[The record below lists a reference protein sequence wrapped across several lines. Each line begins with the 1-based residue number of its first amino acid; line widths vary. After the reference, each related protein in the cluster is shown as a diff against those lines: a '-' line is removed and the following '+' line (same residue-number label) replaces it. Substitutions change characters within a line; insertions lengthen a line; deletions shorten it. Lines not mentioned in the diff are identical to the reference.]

1 MLHCYF
7 FLSQGGKFWP
17 LQNNDTAKSTQD
29 WLRDNSE
36 CPKMV
41 LARTQLNISEPKNQS
56 LSNLLE
62 LEGQNIPKWNECNAV
77 KSAMCQLKGVN
88 TVFANAVKAAT

>member
-1 MLHCYF
+1 MPTTLTQNVAMLF
-7 FLSQGGKFWP
+7 FLSQEGKFWP

-29 WLRDNSE
+29 WLKDNSE

-41 LARTQLNISEPKNQS
+41 LARTQLTISEPKNQS

-62 LEGQNIPKWNECNAV
+62 LGMSTMLLN
-77 KSAMCQLKGVN
+77 QL
-88 TVFANAVKAAT
+88 